1 MPLLPSLCSPM
12 PLAVGSLL
20 LLLAA
25 VLWMRLPIALLLA
38 GLGVLGVGLLDGAF
52 SARTLL
58 GNELWGNFSSYG
70 LTVIPL
76 FIFMGQICFYAGLNE
91 RLYRALY
98 TLVGHLPGGLAV
110 ATLLACGGFA
120 AICGSNTATAATMS
134 GVALPEMRR
143 YGYNQSL
150 SAGTVA
156 VGATLGVIIPPS
168 VVLIVI
174 GLQTGLSISTLF
186 LASIIPGILLML
198 AFTLCAFIV
207 ARRHP
212 EWAPR
217 RPRASLRER
226 LHALPELSE
235 VVILWGGVLG
245 GMGCGLVT
253 PTEAG
258 GLGSLLALLIGLLT
272 RRIGMKGIL
281 NAVCDT
287 LRLTAMILLLVA
299 GAMIYGKFLALTR
312 LPFELA
318 EMVATLHV
326 DPLLVLLLIL
336 IIYFIGGML
345 MDALALL
352 LITVPIFFPLMQ
364 GLGTDLVW
372 FSIIVTVVT
381 TMGAVTP
388 PVGVCAYVVASSSL
402 DIPLP
407 SIFRGIVHYIPA
419 YIGILVLLTLL
430 PGLTTFIPSMVA
442 TR

>member
-1 MPLLPSLCSPM
+1 
-12 PLAVGSLL
+12 
-20 LLLAA
+20 
-25 VLWMRLPIALLLA
+25 
-38 GLGVLGVGLLDGAF
+38 
-52 SARTLL
+52 
-58 GNELWGNFSSYG
+58 
-70 LTVIPL
+70 
-76 FIFMGQICFYAGLNE
+76 
-91 RLYRALY
+91 
-98 TLVGHLPGGLAV
+98 
-110 ATLLACGGFA
+110 
-120 AICGSNTATAATMS
+120 MS

-217 RPRASLRER
+217 RPRASLAGTPACPSRTER
-226 LHALPELSE
+226 SGHPVGWSSRRHGLR
-235 VVILWGGVLG
+235 
-245 GMGCGLVT
+245 LVT